1 MNGSDR
7 LLMNSIKL
15 HIMRA
20 VQHVFSDRQRL
31 RALLLRLSHSVC
43 VPSVPLTPTLSS
55 PPQKDEIQGDDT
67 IVSTALSV
75 RVDDSQSIEIKPVCI
90 TLPIHYTHYFHS
102 VISGEV

>member
-1 MNGSDR
+1 
-7 LLMNSIKL
+7 MNSIKL